1 MEMIVSDKT
10 GKVIVDVLHDTWA
23 QEILALE
30 HAPEDAAEKDL
41 DAEEI
46 KQLTERM
53 GALPEIALDAFFAR
67 YCFQLD
73 DETIKTM
80 YPISYP
86 SGLIRYYTRVLS
98 DSFAMERDF
107 RISEASIRA
116 AAETVLDAHVG
127 ALEKEFAENE
137 RAKRAQNRRKTIR
150 RILRTAA
157 VAAAVL
163 VVAFMVPF
171 SASASFRARMVSWF
185 RQTFTEYSIFRPQSA
200 EDITIDVLR
209 TYRPTYV
216 PDGYWLM
223 EIVETDGIVSHNY
236 ANEHDDMLH
245 IVFQIPGRVMYL
257 DTENMTETRL
267 MFNGE
272 ECFYYSG
279 EDGDGSLVLSIDG
292 IAVYVSGRIPQSEMI
307 EIVKNIQKE

>member
-10 GKVIVDVLHDTWA
+10 GQVIVDVLHDTWA

-185 RQTFTEYSIFRPQSA
+185 RQTFTEYSIFRPQSEKA
-200 EDITIDVLR
+200 VTREELYSYYPAYIPEGYVLEAR
-209 TYRPTYV
+209 EESDFIVLFAYV
-216 PDGYWLM
+216 NDQMDLLYVNMQLPELN
-223 EIVETDGIVSHNY
+223 T
-236 ANEHDDMLH
+236 
-245 IVFQIPGRVMYL
+245 YL
-257 DTENMTETRL
+257 DTENMEETRL
-267 MFNGE
+267 SVNGE
-272 ECFYYSG
+272 DAFYYTDEEG
-279 EDGDGSLVLSIDG
+279 YGTLATSIDG
-292 IAVYVSGRIPQSEMI
+292 VIVYISGRIPQSEMI
-307 EIVKNIQKE
+307 EIIKNIQK